1 MRAEDGA
8 RREAR
13 VCNGERAA
21 RRRAFSRDRT
31 QAQGALGAG
40 CPGKAICHCINL
52 YWTGAREEYRAR
64 RKEAGGSAPQRPDPA
79 SITTSLALWGQPRNS
94 IAFARDKNVSRKAQ

>member
-1 MRAEDGA
+1 MKDQVD

-21 RRRAFSRDRT
+21 KRRAFSRNRT

-52 YWTGAREEYRAR
+52 YWTGGAKNVGPRK
-64 RKEAGGSAPQRPDPA
+64 KEADGIAPQRHDPA
-79 SITTSLALWGQPRNS
+79 SMTTSLALWGQPRNS